1 MGLPHF
7 RFTALLLAV
16 LGSGLIARAESAA
29 PGRPVKLLTIGN
41 SFADNATQYLPDLA
55 QAEGKKLII
64 FRANLGGHSL
74 QQHVGYLQAWERD
87 PSDPAGRPYRN
98 RTDPRTGETKDFSLP
113 EALQAEDWDHV
124 TIQQLSSMSFKPES
138 YEPHAGILIAAIKK
152 YAPRAEI
159 LVHQTW
165 AYREDHPFFADPTRF
180 SQEQMYA
187 GLDQAYRQLAERYKL
202 RIIPVGAAFQNAR
215 ATKRWDFA
223 FPDPDFNYKHP
234 PASQVPDQPGSLMV
248 GWRWKKNKHTGAM
261 EFGLDAIHANAAGK
275 FLGAAVF
282 YEVLFQDEAE
292 DTSFCPADLSPES
305 VDDLGSIAHRAV
317 ENAAPTRQRGP
328 RS

>member
-1 MGLPHF
+1 MVQPFPRLP
-7 RFTALLLAV
+7 TLLLALV
-16 LGSGLIARAESAA
+16 LAGVSARAEGA
-29 PGRPVKLLTIGN
+29 PDRPVKLLTIGN

-55 QAEGKKLII
+55 RAEGRKLVI

-74 QQHVGYLQAWERD
+74 QQHVGYLKAWEKD
-87 PSDPAGRPYRN
+87 ASDPAGRPYKN
-98 RTDPRTGETKDFSLP
+98 RTDPRTGETRDFSLP
-113 EALQAEDWDHV
+113 EALQAESWDFV
-124 TIQQLSSMSFKPES
+124 TIQQLSSMSFRADT
-138 YEPHAGILIAAIKK
+138 YEPHAGILIAAIRK
-152 YAPRAEI
+152 YAPQAEI

-215 ATKRWDFA
+215 ATKRWNFA

-234 PASQVPDQPGSLMV
+234 PASQLPDQPGSLMV
-248 GWRWKKNKHTGAM
+248 GWRWKTNNRTGAT
-261 EFGLDAIHANAAGK
+261 EFGLDAVHANEAGK

-282 YEVLFQDEAE
+282 YEVLFRDA
-292 DTSFCPADLSPES
+292 
-305 VDDLGSIAHRAV
+305 VDDIPFQPAGLPSDAAEELGEIAHDTV
-317 ENAAPTRQRGP
+317 ERLAASRP